1 MTDKREKNHW
11 KGRHYSFF
19 QNTECEYFP
28 CHKGADP
35 ARFNC
40 LFCYCPLY
48 MLGPDCGGDFC
59 YTEKGIKDC
68 TGCLIPHIP
77 ENYGKITGK
86 YAKILAKMRGN
97 GPAPAKAEKKN
108 RIVMMA
114 CTERGIDMMRQA
126 GEALSDRLP
135 DTEIIRTGR
144 CAHVAGYEDRPSL
157 SAVTEKW
164 FHETD
169 ALIFI
174 AAAGIAVRCIA
185 PFVKDKF
192 RDPAVLVL
200 DENGKYVISL
210 LSGHAGGANRLS
222 RMLADALGAEPVITT
237 ATDGRGLFA
246 VDSFAAERGL
256 QISDRAIAKKVSAR
270 ILAGE
275 TLKLYADH
283 SPAVR
288 DYGKGISRTKKR
300 DNADIIISVRREPG
314 DREDALYLIPPAVA
328 IGIGCRKGISEEA
341 VAEAVDE
348 TLRKAGVFRQAVLG
362 IASIDRKKDEPGLLD
377 FGRNRQLPVT
387 FYTAEELRAIPGT
400 FTGSA
405 FVQDITGVDCVCE
418 RSAMR
423 LAMDSGTAVLLEK
436 KQRRNGVTTAL
447 ALPEG
452 LCPGAGKA
460 AITEEGT
467 NAE

>member
-1 MTDKREKNHW
+1 MTDKREKPHW

-86 YAKILAKMRGN
+86 YAEILAKMRGN
-97 GPAPAKAEKKN
+97 GPAPAKTEKKN
-108 RIVMMA
+108 RVVMMA
-114 CTERGIDMMRQA
+114 CTERGFDMMRQA

-192 RDPAVLVL
+192 
-200 DENGKYVISL
+200 
-210 LSGHAGGANRLS
+210 
-222 RMLADALGAEPVITT
+222 
-237 ATDGRGLFA
+237 GRGLFA
-246 VDSFAAERGL
+246 VDTFASEQGL
-256 QISDRAIAKKVSAR
+256 QISDRAIAKKLSAR

-275 TLKLYADH
+275 TLKLCADH
-283 SPAVR
+283 SPAAQ

-300 DNADIIISVRREPG
+300 DDADIIISVRREPG

-328 IGIGCRKGISEEA
+328 VGIGCRKGISEEA

-423 LAMDSGTAVLLEK
+423 FAMDSGTAVLLEK

-452 LCPGAGKA
+452 LCTGAGKA